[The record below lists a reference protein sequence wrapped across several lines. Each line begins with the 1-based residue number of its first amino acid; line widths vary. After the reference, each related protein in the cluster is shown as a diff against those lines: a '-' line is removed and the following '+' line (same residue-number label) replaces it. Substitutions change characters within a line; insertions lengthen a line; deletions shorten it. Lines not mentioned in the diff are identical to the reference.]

1 MGWYQRF
8 VNVLRSNGVSAD
20 IQREL
25 DFHMAE
31 RADDLMAAGMSEADA
46 RREARRRF
54 GNPGVQK
61 ERTRD
66 ADLLT
71 WLESIASDV
80 RYALRALRASP
91 GFALVAILSLGLGIG
106 ANTAIFSLLNAV
118 VLRTLPVER
127 PQELLR
133 VTFGADWGVAELTNP
148 IWVQIRDRQDVFSGI
163 FAYGGSAYNLTSG
176 AKSASRM
183 ATW

>member
-1 MGWYQRF
+1 MGWYRRF
-8 VNVLRSNGVSAD
+8 VNVLRPNRVSAD

-25 DFHMAE
+25 EFHMAE
-31 RADDLMAAGMSEADA
+31 RADDLVAAGMNEVDA

-71 WLESIASDV
+71 WLESIAADV

-91 GFALVAILSLGLGIG
+91 GFALVAVLSLGLGIG
-106 ANTAIFSLLNAV
+106 AHTAIFSLLNAV

-127 PQELLR
+127 PDELLQ
-133 VTFGADWGVAELTNP
+133 VTMGGDQGGSEFTNP
-148 IWVQIRDRQDVFSGI
+148 IWEQIRDR
-163 FAYGGSAYNLTSG
+163 
-176 AKSASRM
+176 
-183 ATW
+183 